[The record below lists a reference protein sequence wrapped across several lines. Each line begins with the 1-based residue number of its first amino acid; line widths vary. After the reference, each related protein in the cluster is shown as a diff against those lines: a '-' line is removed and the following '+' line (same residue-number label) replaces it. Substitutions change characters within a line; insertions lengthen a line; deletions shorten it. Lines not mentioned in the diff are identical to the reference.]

1 MNRIDAILR
10 DPVFPRIKAAVIG
23 ATGLAYYADKDAALA
38 ERINR
43 RLSDKPTLG
52 LAAYLAQLAAEGPT
66 GPEYQALINELTV
79 GETFFF
85 RYAEQFEAL
94 CAVAIPECL
103 RRNRESRLLRIW
115 SAGCS
120 IGPEAYTLEIL
131 LKRHFADQ
139 LRDWQVSI
147 VGTDLNASFIETAR
161 RGVYGNWA
169 VRGLDPAVLAECF
182 DRQGDLWA
190 VKPRFREWTSFS
202 VFNLVDGPLPNYPRG
217 LGALDVVLCRNVM
230 IYFDEPTRTRLLD
243 NLHEVL
249 VPNGWLVVGH
259 AETGQQVNSLFTPV
273 PVPGATIYRKPRPG
287 CAPATALPAAPM
299 AALPAFTPSVPV
311 EPPPAESKP
320 TESKPPE
327 PKPAQKRSTAT
338 DSAARLRATT
348 AKPTPAPLPAPQP
361 PTASPAGTPAVA
373 DGDRAAA
380 LDACIALAERN
391 RLDPVVHFRLGLLE
405 EELGVGDPI
414 AAFKRALYLDSD
426 FALADYHLAL
436 AYWRRGK
443 LAPAQRHFRNAR
455 ATVAA
460 HDATELVA
468 EGGGLTVAELRSM
481 IDLWFSGE
489 EP

>member
-230 IYFDEPTRTRLLD
+230 IYFDEPTRTRLLE

-287 CAPATALPAAPM
+287 SVPVA
-299 AALPAFTPSVPV
+299 AALPAYTPSIAVESSPPV
-311 EPPPAESKP
+311 ESRPAEPKAA
-320 TESKPPE
+320 E
-327 PKPAQKRSTAT
+327 PKPARKRSTAT
-338 DSAARLRATT
+338 DSVARLRATA
-348 AKPTPAPLPAPQP
+348 AKPAPAPLPTPQP
-361 PTASPAGTPAVA
+361 PAGSPAGNPAVA

>member
-38 ERINR
+38 ERLNR
-43 RLSDKPTLG
+43 RLADKPTTG
-52 LAAYLAQLAAEGPT
+52 LAAYLAQLATEGPG

-103 RRNRESRLLRIW
+103 RRNRDSRLLRIW

-131 LKRHFADQ
+131 LKRHFADR

-202 VFNLVDGPLPNYPRG
+202 VFNLVDGTLPNYPRG

-243 NLHEVL
+243 NLFQVL

-273 PVPGATIYRKPRPG
+273 PVPGATLYRKPRPG
-287 CAPATALPAAPM
+287 CAPAEALPAP
-299 AALPAFTPSVPV
+299 PVVFTPLAPADAKSA
-311 EPPPAESKP
+311 EPKSGESK
-320 TESKPPE
+320 SAR
-327 PKPAQKRSTAT
+327 PKPAKRSSPAKEP
-338 DSAARLRATT
+338 APRLRATA
-348 AKPTPAPLPAPQP
+348 AKPAPLPIP
-361 PTASPAGTPAVA
+361 ASPPAA
-373 DGDRAAA
+373 ASDGDRAAA

-414 AAFKRALYLDSD
+414 AAFKRALYLDQD

>member
-52 LAAYLAQLAAEGPT
+52 LAAYLAQLAAEGPA

-131 LKRHFADQ
+131 LKRHFADR

-169 VRGLDPAVLAECF
+169 VRGLDPAVLTECF

-230 IYFDEPTRTRLLD
+230 IYFDEPTRTRLLE
-243 NLHEVL
+243 NLYEVL

-287 CAPATALPAAPM
+287 CAPAAALPTALPAY
-299 AALPAFTPSVPV
+299 TPSIAV
-311 EPPPAESKP
+311 EPPAADAKPA
-320 TESKPPE
+320 E
-327 PKPAQKRSTAT
+327 PKPAKKRSMAT
-338 DSAARLRATT
+338 ESVARLRATA
-348 AKPTPAPLPAPQP
+348 AKPTPTSLPTPQP
-361 PTASPAGTPAVA
+361 PVPSSTGPSVTTS

-455 ATVAA
+455 ATVAT

>member
-52 LAAYLAQLAAEGPT
+52 LAAYLAQLAGEGPT

-131 LKRHFADQ
+131 LKRHFAEQ

-182 DRQGDLWA
+182 DRQGELWS

-230 IYFDEPTRTRLLD
+230 IYFDEPTRTRLLN
-243 NLHEVL
+243 NLHDVL

-287 CAPATALPAAPM
+287 TAPPAAFPAVPPATPPIL
-299 AALPAFTPSVPV
+299 TP
-311 EPPPAESKP
+311 P
-320 TESKPPE
+320 TLAE
-327 PKPAQKRSTAT
+327 PKAAEAKPVDPKTADPKTAKKRNTAMAP
-338 DSAARLRATT
+338 AARLRASA
-348 AKPTPAPLPAPQP
+348 AKPAPTPAPPTAAP
-361 PTASPAGTPAVA
+361 PTADSPAVV
-373 DGDRAAA
+373 DGDRATA

-391 RLDPVVHFRLGLLE
+391 RLDPVVHYRLGLLE

>member
-1 MNRIDAILR
+1 MSRVDAVLR
-10 DPVFPRIKAAVIG
+10 DPAFPRLKATVIG
-23 ATGLAYYADKDAALA
+23 ATGLAYYADKDTALA
-38 ERINR
+38 ERVSR
-43 RLSDKPTLG
+43 RLAERSVPG
-52 LAAYLAQLAAEGPT
+52 LAGYLTILNGEGPA

-103 RRNRESRLLRIW
+103 RRNRDSRLLRIW

-131 LKRHFADQ
+131 LKRNFADQ

-161 RGVYGNWA
+161 KGVYGNWA
-169 VRGLDPAVLAECF
+169 VRGLPPDVLNECF
-182 DRQGDLWA
+182 DRRDDQWA
-190 VKPRFREWTSFS
+190 VKPQFREWTSFS
-202 VFNLVDGPLPNYPRG
+202 VFNLVEGTLPNYARG

-230 IYFDEPTRTRLLD
+230 IYFDEATRGRLLD
-243 NLHEVL
+243 GLHNAL

-259 AETGQQVNSLFTPV
+259 AETGPQVNALFTPV
-273 PVPGATIYRKPRPG
+273 PVPGATLYRKPLPG
-287 CAPATALPAAPM
+287 CHPATHPPAHPLAPASPEPPAAPEAKPPRPRRTTPAP
-299 AALPAFTPSVPV
+299 AASPATIPRATGSKAA
-311 EPPPAESKP
+311 PPPAK
-320 TESKPPE
+320 
-327 PKPAQKRSTAT
+327 
-338 DSAARLRATT
+338 
-348 AKPTPAPLPAPQP
+348 APDLPVP
-361 PTASPAGTPAVA
+361 GTPPAA
-373 DGDRAAA
+373 ALAEGDRAAA
-380 LDACIALAERN
+380 LEACLAQAERN
-391 RLDPVVHFRLGLLE
+391 RLDPAVHFRLGLLE
-405 EELGVGDPI
+405 EELGVGDPV
-414 AAFKRALYLDSD
+414 AAFKKALYLDSG

-455 ATVAA
+455 AAVSG
-460 HDATELVA
+460 HDGTELVA

-489 EP
+489 DS

>member
-52 LAAYLAQLAAEGPT
+52 LAAYLAQLAGEGPT

-131 LKRHFADQ
+131 LKRHFAEQ

-182 DRQGDLWA
+182 DRQGDQWA
-190 VKPRFREWTSFS
+190 VKPRFREWTNFS
-202 VFNLVDGPLPNYPRG
+202 VFNLVEGPLPNYPRG

-287 CAPATALPAAPM
+287 CAPAAALPAA
-299 AALPAFTPSVPV
+299 LPVFTPAI
-311 EPPPAESKP
+311 PA
-320 TESKPPE
+320 E
-327 PKPAQKRSTAT
+327 PKPAEPRPAAPKPTKTHSAPT
-338 DSAARLRATT
+338 DPAARRRATA
-348 AKPTPAPLPAPQP
+348 AKPALTPLPAPQP
-361 PTASPAGTPAVA
+361 QASSPATPPSVA
-373 DGDRAAA
+373 ASDGDRAAA

-391 RLDPVVHFRLGLLE
+391 RLDPLVHFRLGLLE

-455 ATVAA
+455 ATVAT

>member
-230 IYFDEPTRTRLLD
+230 IYFDEPTRTRLLE

-287 CAPATALPAAPM
+287 CAPAAAPM
-299 AALPAFTPSVPV
+299 AAQPAFI
-311 EPPPAESKP
+311 PPPLP
-320 TESKPPE
+320 NRRPP
-327 PKPAQKRSTAT
+327 PSRS
-338 DSAARLRATT
+338 
-348 AKPTPAPLPAPQP
+348 PLP
-361 PTASPAGTPAVA
+361 S
-373 DGDRAAA
+373 
-380 LDACIALAERN
+380 
-391 RLDPVVHFRLGLLE
+391 
-405 EELGVGDPI
+405 
-414 AAFKRALYLDSD
+414 
-426 FALADYHLAL
+426 
-436 AYWRRGK
+436 
-443 LAPAQRHFRNAR
+443 
-455 ATVAA
+455 
-460 HDATELVA
+460 
-468 EGGGLTVAELRSM
+468 
-481 IDLWFSGE
+481 
-489 EP
+489 

>member
-52 LAAYLAQLAAEGPT
+52 LAAYLAQLAGEGPT

-182 DRQGDLWA
+182 DRQGELWA

-243 NLHEVL
+243 NLYEVL

-287 CAPATALPAAPM
+287 SAPAAAPPVFTPTIAVEPLPAAEPKPAKKRSTATPPVARLRATAAKPAPSPQPQQPTPSPAAPM
-299 AALPAFTPSVPV
+299 AAPM
-311 EPPPAESKP
+311 
-320 TESKPPE
+320 
-327 PKPAQKRSTAT
+327 AT
-338 DSAARLRATT
+338 S
-348 AKPTPAPLPAPQP
+348 
-361 PTASPAGTPAVA
+361 

>member
-52 LAAYLAQLAAEGPT
+52 LGAYLAQLAGEGPT

-202 VFNLVDGPLPNYPRG
+202 VFNLVEGPLPNYPRG

-230 IYFDEPTRTRLLD
+230 IYFDEPTRTRLLE

-287 CAPATALPAAPM
+287 SVPPAAFPVT
-299 AALPAFTPSVPV
+299 LPVLA
-311 EPPPAESKP
+311 PPTLA
-320 TESKPPE
+320 E
-327 PKPAQKRSTAT
+327 PKPAETKSAEPKPAKKRNTAT
-338 DSAARLRATT
+338 DSAARLRASAAKPPVPLTAPPTT
-348 AKPTPAPLPAPQP
+348 APLSAGNTPT
-361 PTASPAGTPAVA
+361 GNPAVA

>member
-52 LAAYLAQLAAEGPT
+52 LSAYLALLAAEGPT

-103 RRNRESRLLRIW
+103 RRNQESRLLRIW

-131 LKRHFADQ
+131 LKRHFADR

-147 VGTDLNASFIETAR
+147 VGTDLNAGFIETAR

-202 VFNLVDGPLPNYPRG
+202 VFNLVEGPLPNYPRG

-230 IYFDEPTRTRLLD
+230 IYFDEPTRTRLLE

-259 AETGQQVNSLFTPV
+259 AETGQQVNGLFTPV

-287 CAPATALPAAPM
+287 SPPSAV
-299 AALPAFTPSVPV
+299 LPAFTPSTAV
-311 EPPPAESKP
+311 EPPSAA
-320 TESKPPE
+320 E
-327 PKPAQKRSTAT
+327 PKPAEPRPTEPKPARKRNTAT
-338 DSAARLRATT
+338 ESMARLRATA

-361 PTASPAGTPAVA
+361 PASSPASPAAA

>member
-1 MNRIDAILR
+1 MSRVDAVLH
-10 DPVFPRIKAAVIG
+10 DPAFPRLKATIID

-38 ERINR
+38 ERVSR
-43 RLSDKPTLG
+43 RLAERPVTG
-52 LAAYLAQLAAEGPT
+52 LAGYLTILNGEGPA

-85 RYAEQFEAL
+85 CYAEQFEAL

-103 RRNRESRLLRIW
+103 RRNRDSRLLRIW

-131 LKRHFADQ
+131 LKRNFADQ

-147 VGTDLNASFIETAR
+147 LGTDINASFIETAR
-161 RGVYGNWA
+161 KGVYGNWA
-169 VRGLDPAVLAECF
+169 VRGLPPDVLKECF
-182 DRQGDLWA
+182 DRHGDQWA
-190 VKPRFREWTSFS
+190 VKPRFREWTGFS
-202 VFNLVDGPLPNYPRG
+202 VFNLVEGTLPNYARG

-230 IYFDEPTRTRLLD
+230 IYFDEATRGRLLEG
-243 NLHEVL
+243 LHNVL

-259 AETGQQVNSLFTPV
+259 AETGPQVNALFTPV
-273 PVPGATIYRKPRPG
+273 PVPGATLYRKPLPG
-287 CAPATALPAAPM
+287 CHPAAHPSAPVPEPPALPEAKPTRPRRKTA
-299 AALPAFTPSVPV
+299 
-311 EPPPAESKP
+311 PPPATPAAAIPRPGGSKP
-320 TESKPPE
+320 VPPPAKPP
-327 PKPAQKRSTAT
+327 
-338 DSAARLRATT
+338 DV
-348 AKPTPAPLPAPQP
+348 P
-361 PTASPAGTPAVA
+361 PPGTPPGSALPE
-373 DGDRAAA
+373 GDRAAA
-380 LDACIALAERN
+380 LEACLAQAERN
-391 RLDPVVHFRLGLLE
+391 RLDPAVHFRLGLLE
-405 EELGVGDPI
+405 EELGVGDPV
-414 AAFKRALYLDSD
+414 AAFKKALYLDSG

-443 LAPAQRHFRNAR
+443 LAPAQRHFRNVR
-455 ATVAA
+455 AAVAD

>member
-52 LAAYLAQLAAEGPT
+52 LAAYLAQLAAEGPA

-131 LKRHFADQ
+131 LKRHFADR

-230 IYFDEPTRTRLLD
+230 IYFDEPTRTRLLE

-287 CAPATALPAAPM
+287 CAPAAALPAA
-299 AALPAFTPSVPV
+299 LPAYMPSIAV
-311 EPPPAESKP
+311 EPPPAEAKP
-320 TESKPPE
+320 AE
-327 PKPAQKRSTAT
+327 PKPAKKRSTAT
-338 DSAARLRATT
+338 ESVARLRATA
-348 AKPTPAPLPAPQP
+348 AKPTPASLPTPQP
-361 PTASPAGTPAVA
+361 AVPSSAGPSVTAS

-391 RLDPVVHFRLGLLE
+391 RLDPAVHFRLGLLE

-455 ATVAA
+455 ATVAT

>member
-52 LAAYLAQLAAEGPT
+52 LAAYLAQLAGEGPT

-131 LKRHFADQ
+131 LKRHFAEQ

-230 IYFDEPTRTRLLD
+230 IYFDEPTRTRLLE

-273 PVPGATIYRKPRPG
+273 PVPGATLYRKPRPG
-287 CAPATALPAAPM
+287 CAPAAAMAATATPAFMASPFVEPFPAA
-299 AALPAFTPSVPV
+299 
-311 EPPPAESKP
+311 EPKS
-320 TESKPPE
+320 TE
-327 PKPAQKRSTAT
+327 PKPPAKRSTA
-338 DSAARLRATT
+338 AASSTRLRAATV
-348 AKPTPAPLPAPQP
+348 KPAAPPTPQP
-361 PTASPAGTPAVA
+361 PMPSPASPPVPAS

-391 RLDPVVHFRLGLLE
+391 RLDPVAHFRLGLLE

>member
-38 ERINR
+38 ERLNR
-43 RLSDKPTLG
+43 RLSDKPTTG
-52 LAAYLAQLAAEGPT
+52 LAAYLAQLAAEGPG

-103 RRNRESRLLRIW
+103 RRNRDSRLLRIW

-131 LKRHFADQ
+131 LKRHFADR

-202 VFNLVDGPLPNYPRG
+202 VFNLVDGALPNYPRG

-243 NLHEVL
+243 NLFQVL

-273 PVPGATIYRKPRPG
+273 PVPGATLYRKPRPG
-287 CAPATALPAAPM
+287 YAPAPALPVAQQ
-299 AALPAFTPSVPV
+299 PAFTPPA
-311 EPPPAESKP
+311 PADLKPAESKP
-320 TESKPPE
+320 AESKPAP
-327 PKPAQKRSTAT
+327 PKKPRPATGP
-338 DSAARLRATT
+338 AARLRATA
-348 AKPTPAPLPAPQP
+348 AKPTPQP
-361 PTASPAGTPAVA
+361 PVPSPVPTSPAAA
-373 DGDRAAA
+373 ASDGDRASA

>member
-52 LAAYLAQLAAEGPT
+52 LAAYLAQLAGEGPT

-230 IYFDEPTRTRLLD
+230 IYFDEPTRTRLLE

-287 CAPATALPAAPM
+287 SVPVA
-299 AALPAFTPSVPV
+299 AALPAYTPSVAV
-311 EPPPAESKP
+311 EPRPAEPKAA
-320 TESKPPE
+320 E
-327 PKPAQKRSTAT
+327 PKSARKRSTAT
-338 DSAARLRATT
+338 ESVARLRATA
-348 AKPTPAPLPAPQP
+348 AKPAPAPLPTPQP
-361 PTASPAGTPAVA
+361 PAGSPAGNPAVA

>member
-52 LAAYLAQLAAEGPT
+52 LAAYLAQLAGEGPT

-169 VRGLDPAVLAECF
+169 VRGLDPAVLGECF

-230 IYFDEPTRTRLLD
+230 IYFDEPTRTRLLE
-243 NLHEVL
+243 NLHQVL

-287 CAPATALPAAPM
+287 CAPA
-299 AALPAFTPSVPV
+299 AALPAYTPSIAV
-311 EPPPAESKP
+311 EPSPTVESRP
-320 TESKPPE
+320 VE
-327 PKPAQKRSTAT
+327 PKPAEPKATEPKPARKRSTAT
-338 DSAARLRATT
+338 ESVARLRATA
-348 AKPTPAPLPAPQP
+348 AKPAPAPLPTPQP
-361 PTASPAGTPAVA
+361 QPASPAGSPAVA

>member
-1 MNRIDAILR
+1 MNRIDAILH
-10 DPVFPRIKAAVIG
+10 DPVFLRIKAAVIG

-52 LAAYLAQLAAEGPT
+52 LAAYLALLAAEGPA

-182 DRQGDLWA
+182 DRKGDLWA

-287 CAPATALPAAPM
+287 GAPA
-299 AALPAFTPSVPV
+299 AALPVFTPTLAV
-311 EPPPAESKP
+311 EPPPAAEPKF
-320 TESKPPE
+320 TESKPV
-327 PKPAQKRSTAT
+327 KKRSAATAPV
-338 DSAARLRATT
+338 ARLRATT
-348 AKPTPAPLPAPQP
+348 AKPAPSL
-361 PTASPAGTPAVA
+361 AVA
-373 DGDRAAA
+373 ASEGDRAAA

>member
-1 MNRIDAILR
+1 MNRIDAILH

-43 RLSDKPTLG
+43 RLSDKPAVG

-131 LKRHFADQ
+131 LKRHFADR

-147 VGTDLNASFIETAR
+147 VGTDLNASFVETAR

-169 VRGLDPAVLAECF
+169 VRGLDPTVLAECF

-243 NLHEVL
+243 NLFEVL

-259 AETGQQVNSLFTPV
+259 AETGQQVNNLFTPV
-273 PVPGATIYRKPRPG
+273 PVPGATLYRKPRPG
-287 CAPATALPAAPM
+287 CAPAAVMPAAPV
-299 AALPAFTPSVPV
+299 FVPSAPV
-311 EPPPAESKP
+311 EPPPAA
-320 TESKPPE
+320 E
-327 PKPAQKRSTAT
+327 PKPAKKRSTAT
-338 DSAARLRATT
+338 DSAARLRSAA
-348 AKPTPAPLPAPQP
+348 AKPAPAALPAPQP
-361 PTASPAGTPAVA
+361 PAPNPAQNPAQSPAGPAVA
-373 DGDRAAA
+373 ASDGDRAAA

-414 AAFKRALYLDSD
+414 AAFKRALYLDSG

-455 ATVAA
+455 AAVAPR
-460 HDATELVA
+460 DATELVA

>member
-52 LAAYLAQLAAEGPT
+52 LAAYLAQLAGEGPT

-169 VRGLDPAVLAECF
+169 VRGLDPAVLADCF

-202 VFNLVDGPLPNYPRG
+202 VFNLVDGPLPNFPRG

-287 CAPATALPAAPM
+287 CAPA
-299 AALPAFTPSVPV
+299 AALPAYTPSSAV
-311 EPPPAESKP
+311 EPSPTVESRPA
-320 TESKPPE
+320 E
-327 PKPAQKRSTAT
+327 PKPAEPKATEPKPARKRSTAT
-338 DSAARLRATT
+338 ESVARLRATA
-348 AKPTPAPLPAPQP
+348 AKPAPAPLPTPQP
-361 PTASPAGTPAVA
+361 PAATPAGSPAVA

>member
-23 ATGLAYYADKDAALA
+23 ATGLAYYTDKDSALA

-43 RLSDKPTLG
+43 RLSDKPVPGKLESDRPAIG
-52 LAAYLAQLAAEGPT
+52 LAGYLAQLTAEGP
-66 GPEYQALINELTV
+66 GGAEYQALINELTV

-147 VGTDLNASFIETAR
+147 VGTDLNANYIETAR

-169 VRGLDPAVLAECF
+169 VRGLDPMVLAECF

-202 VFNLVDGPLPNYPRG
+202 VFNLVDGTLPNYPRG

-243 NLHEVL
+243 NLFETL

-273 PVPGATIYRKPRPG
+273 PVPGATLYRKPRPG
-287 CAPATALPAAPM
+287 APA
-299 AALPAFTPSVPV
+299 AALPVA
-311 EPPPAESKP
+311 PPPAL
-320 TESKPPE
+320 TPPAAE
-327 PKPAQKRSTAT
+327 PKPAKKRSTAT
-338 DSAARLRATT
+338 GSAARLRATA
-348 AKPTPAPLPAPQP
+348 AKPLPTPLAPD
-361 PTASPAGTPAVA
+361 SPAVA
-373 DGDRAAA
+373 GSADDRASA

-391 RLDPVVHFRLGLLE
+391 RLDPVIHFRLGLLE
-405 EELGVGDPI
+405 EELGIGDPI

-455 ATVAA
+455 AAVAD

>member
-230 IYFDEPTRTRLLD
+230 IYFDEPTRTRLLE

-287 CAPATALPAAPM
+287 SVPVA
-299 AALPAFTPSVPV
+299 AALPAYTPSIAVESSPPV
-311 EPPPAESKP
+311 ESRPVESRPAEPKAS
-320 TESKPPE
+320 E
-327 PKPAQKRSTAT
+327 PKPARKRSTAT
-338 DSAARLRATT
+338 ESVARLRATA
-348 AKPTPAPLPAPQP
+348 AKPAPAPLPTPQP
-361 PTASPAGTPAVA
+361 PAGSPAGNPAVA

-455 ATVAA
+455 TTVAA